1 MARRAST
8 SEKLTDANLQR
19 VISLLAGEK
28 PITKKAACEIL
39 GITYNTTRLQTLID
53 EYKAKMESRRI
64 QRDKKK
70 GTSATKQEMQSI
82 VVDYLKESRSITE
95 IAEGLFRSANFVKN
109 VLDRC
114 GVPIRS
120 SEHDYHHP
128 PLIPDSSICEDYMVG
143 DVVYAVRYSS
153 LATVRGE
160 FVDGKGQKVYRI
172 WLEDEQWQQFAY
184 QPYWELM
191 SLRHITDTL
200 GVKL

>member
-19 VISLLAGEK
+19 VITLLAGEK

-39 GITYNTTRLQTLID
+39 GITYNVTRLQNLID
-53 EYKAKMESRRI
+53 DFNAKAENRRV
-64 QRDKKK
+64 QREKKK
-70 GTSATKQEMQSI
+70 GTSATKAEMQSI
-82 VVDYLKESRSITE
+82 VVDYLKDARSITD
-95 IAEGLFRSANFVKN
+95 IAEGIFRSPNFVKN
-109 VLDRC
+109 VLIRC

-120 SEHDYHHP
+120 SEHDYLNP
-128 PLIPDSSICEDYMVG
+128 PLVPEESLKEEYAAG
-143 DVVYAVRYSS
+143 ETVYAVRYSS
-153 LATVRGE
+153 LATIRGE

-191 SLRHITDTL
+191 SLSHITDTL